1 MRICILGA
9 GGLGSV
15 LGGWLAETGVDVTL
29 VTRAEHAAA
38 IQDHGLRIDGIRG
51 CRVVKGVTAVTD
63 IDQAKGDFDYLLLT
77 VKARA
82 TSTALSEASGVRDRV
97 GVAVSLQNT
106 ICKEEELI
114 AWIGADRVIGG
125 STIEGGVLQAPGTV
139 SHTATAPTTAY
150 FGELDGRPSSRVG
163 ALVDVFCAAGF
174 PALESSE
181 IQHVEWEKLL
191 QISIVAGWSASVFGA
206 IGGSVAQGL
215 LVKEAAE
222 HYVQLAQELLGVYR
236 AMGYEP
242 ADYYAPFSRFR
253 ELRSWTFEQAVEAMM
268 TLGTSMISQGLFGR
282 PSLHDD
288 LLQGRPTEVDYS
300 IGTWLKEAKARGLN
314 TPTVQSVY
322 RIIKS
327 LEYWLVE
334 LGGARPILPEIRVP
348 MAEGR

>member
-15 LGGWLAETGVDVTL
+15 LGGWLGETGVDVTL
-29 VTRAEHAAA
+29 VARTDHAAA

-51 CRVVKGVTAVTD
+51 SRVVKGITAVTNV
-63 IDQAKGDFDYLLLT
+63 DQAKGDFDYLLLT

-82 TSTALSEASGVRDRV
+82 TEAALSDAGGARDRF

-106 ICKEEELI
+106 ICKEEELA

-125 STIEGGVLQAPGTV
+125 STIEGGVLQAQGVV

-150 FGELDGRPSSRVG
+150 FGELDGQSSSRVG

-174 PALESSE
+174 PTLESSE

-222 HYVQLAQELLGVYR
+222 HYVQLAQELLGVYQ

-253 ELRSWTFEQAVEAMM
+253 ELRSWAFDQAVEAMM
-268 TLGTSMISQGLFGR
+268 TLGTNMISQGLFGR

-300 IGTWLKEAKARGLN
+300 IGTWLREANVRGLN

-348 MAEGR
+348 MEESR